1 MSRSY
6 YLSRAKVVGKKTA
19 RAPIYIVLLSVAIF
33 IAVAAYFISDID
45 SKDNLIV
52 VDQDLVESSPQI
64 IIEEESEVTPSTQET
79 HEQRNSQNSNTT
91 DALSAGN
98 PEAQN

>member
-52 VDQDLVESSPQI
+52 VDQDLVESTPQI
-64 IIEEESEVTPSTQET
+64 IVEEEVEVTPPTQANPKQT
-79 HEQRNSQNSNTT
+79 NSQTSNATYDYT
-91 DALSAGN
+91 GN
-98 PEAQN
+98 PEAQK